1 LRWLQAVKDV
11 NLASKILLIGT
22 IATILACGAVAAV
35 MLARLPG

>member
-22 IATILACGAVAAV
+22 IATACGAVAAV